1 MINTFTFIHEEFRYL
16 KKKNTSNA
24 FIIWAKSMTKHLYN
38 MIQCKKYQFSF
49 LLFHLSS
56 VATAI
61 NYDLFSGLYMDI
73 NLYIWKVELS

>member
-1 MINTFTFIHEEFRYL
+1 M
-16 KKKNTSNA
+16 
-24 FIIWAKSMTKHLYN
+24 HLLFGQKAWQNIY
-38 MIQCKKYQFSF
+38 ITWFSVKKYQFSF
-49 LLFHLSS
+49 FLFHLSS